1 MQRTLATSFDFS
13 SLHPEWISPQI
24 ILTIASLGGLY
35 MAWTIGANDV
45 ANAMGTSVGSGALTL
60 RGAIIVA
67 AIFEFGGAMLVGGT
81 VTNTIRKG
89 IVDIQTLG
97 SDPMVMAVGMT
108 CCLLAAALWLNLAT
122 YAGWPVSTTHSIVGA
137 VVGFGVTAGGLDAV
151 DWGTV
156 GSIAAS
162 WVISPVMGGV
172 LGYGLF
178 MFIQRT
184 ILTAE
189 DPVAAIK
196 RWGPLFVFPIVAILA
211 LSAMFKG
218 LKPLRLDL
226 SLGPAIV
233 IALLVGLAS
242 SLAAI
247 PIFARFA
254 RRSAVA
260 KNAATRSAEKV
271 FMVLQVMTAC
281 FVAFAHGSND
291 VANAVGPLA
300 AVFGAIQ
307 EGVTETVQ
315 VPYRVLLI
323 GGVGIVVGLATYGYK
338 IMATIGRRITELT
351 PSRGFS
357 AEFAAATTIVVA
369 SKMGLPVS
377 TTHTLVGAVIGVGFG
392 RSIGAINTRVLRGIF
407 ASWFITVPFTALL
420 AAFLFIGGPRR
431 SSLSGSPRP
440 RALSTAHGFVRWHR
454 RPAERGQIDPLQR
467 PLRQGS
473 GGGQL
478 RVLHDRPERRR
489 GARTR

>member
-1 MQRTLATSFDFS
+1 MDLTTL
-13 SLHPEWISPQI
+13 
-24 ILTIASLGGLY
+24 ILTVASLAGLY

-60 RGAIIVA
+60 RGAIVVA
-67 AIFEFGGAMLVGGT
+67 AIFEFGGAMLVGGS

-89 IVDIQTLG
+89 IVDIQALG
-97 SDPMVMAVGMT
+97 ADPMVMAVGMT
-108 CCLLAAALWLNLAT
+108 CCLLSAALWLNLAT
-122 YAGWPVSTTHSIVGA
+122 YAGWPVSTTHSIVGS
-137 VVGFGVTAGGLDAV
+137 VVGFGVTAGGMSAV

-162 WVISPVMGGV
+162 WIVSPVMGGL

-178 MFIQRT
+178 VFIQRT
-184 ILTAE
+184 ILTAP
-189 DPVAAIK
+189 DPLMAIR
-196 RWGPLFVFPIVAILA
+196 RWGPILVFPIISILA

-226 SLGPAIV
+226 PFGPAV
-233 IALLVGLAS
+233 ISALAFGVVS
-242 SLAAI
+242 SGAAV
-247 PIFARFA
+247 PIFGRFA
-254 RRSAVA
+254 RATDDS
-260 KNAATRSAEKV
+260 KDAALVRTEKV
-271 FMVLQVMTAC
+271 FMVLQIMTAC

-300 AVFGAIQ
+300 AVFGAIK

-338 IMATIGRRITELT
+338 IMATIGKKITELT

-357 AEFAAATTIVVA
+357 AEFAAATTIVIA
-369 SKMGLPVS
+369 SKLGLPVS

-420 AAFLFIGGPRR
+420 AAVLF
-431 SSLSGSPRP
+431 
-440 RALSTAHGFVRWHR
+440 
-454 RPAERGQIDPLQR
+454 
-467 PLRQGS
+467 
-473 GGGQL
+473 
-478 RVLHDRPERRR
+478 VL
-489 GARTR
+489 ARFAVL

>member
-1 MQRTLATSFDFS
+1 MDTTTL
-13 SLHPEWISPQI
+13 
-24 ILTIASLGGLY
+24 ILTVASLGGLY

-67 AIFEFGGAMLVGGT
+67 AIFEFGGAMLVGGS

-89 IVDIQTLG
+89 IVDVQALG
-97 SDPMVMAVGMT
+97 SDPMIVAIGMT

-137 VVGFGVTAGGLDAV
+137 VVGFGVTAGGMSAV

-162 WVISPVMGGV
+162 WIISPVMGGI
-172 LGYGLF
+172 LGYSLF
-178 MFIQRT
+178 IFIHRT
-184 ILTAE
+184 ILMAP
-189 DPVAAIK
+189 DPLAAIK
-196 RWGPLFVFPIVAILA
+196 RWGPILVFPIISILA

-226 SLGPAIV
+226 ALGPAV
-233 IALLVGLAS
+233 LLALGLGLVCSVLAV
-242 SLAAI
+242 

-254 RRSAVA
+254 RPNSES
-260 KNAATRSAEKV
+260 KDAALVRTEKV

-300 AVFGAIQ
+300 AVFGAIK
-307 EGVTETVQ
+307 GDVTETVQ

-338 IMATIGRRITELT
+338 IMATIGKKITELT

-392 RSIGAINTRVLRGIF
+392 RSIGAINTKVLGGIF

-420 AAFLFIGGPRR
+420 AAGLFIVGRF
-431 SSLSGSPRP
+431 L
-440 RALSTAHGFVRWHR
+440 L
-454 RPAERGQIDPLQR
+454 L
-467 PLRQGS
+467 
-473 GGGQL
+473 
-478 RVLHDRPERRR
+478 
-489 GARTR
+489 

>member
-1 MQRTLATSFDFS
+1 MDLTT
-13 SLHPEWISPQI
+13 I
-24 ILTIASLGGLY
+24 ILTVASLGGLY

-89 IVDIQTLG
+89 IVDIQALG
-97 SDPMVMAVGMT
+97 SDPMIMAVGMT

-137 VVGFGVTAGGLDAV
+137 VVGFGVTAGGLNAV

-162 WVISPVMGGV
+162 WVVSPVMGGL
-172 LGYGLF
+172 LGYWLF
-178 MFIQRT
+178 IFIQRT
-184 ILTAE
+184 ILT
-189 DPVAAIK
+189 DPNPLAAIS
-196 RWGPLFVFPIVAILA
+196 RWGPILVFPIVSILA

-226 SLGPAIV
+226 SLGPAMP
-233 IALLVGLAS
+233 IAIGLGLVAS
-242 SLAAI
+242 VSTV
-247 PIFARFA
+247 PVFRRFTRA
-254 RRSAVA
+254 NGENQ
-260 KNAATRSAEKV
+260 NADLKRTEQV

-307 EGVTETVQ
+307 YGVTETVQ

-338 IMATIGRRITELT
+338 IMATIGRKITELT

-369 SKMGLPVS
+369 SKLGLPVS

-407 ASWFITVPFTALL
+407 VSWFITVPFTALL
-420 AAFLFIGGPRR
+420 AASLFVIARIL
-431 SSLSGSPRP
+431 SL
-440 RALSTAHGFVRWHR
+440 
-454 RPAERGQIDPLQR
+454 
-467 PLRQGS
+467 
-473 GGGQL
+473 
-478 RVLHDRPERRR
+478 
-489 GARTR
+489 

>member
-1 MQRTLATSFDFS
+1 MDLTTL
-13 SLHPEWISPQI
+13 
-24 ILTIASLGGLY
+24 ILTVASLGGLY

-67 AIFEFGGAMLVGGT
+67 AIFEFGGAMLVGGS

-89 IVDIQTLG
+89 IVDIQALG

-108 CCLLAAALWLNLAT
+108 CCLLAAAIWLNIAT

-137 VVGFGVTAGGLDAV
+137 VVGFGVTAGGLGAV

-162 WVISPVMGGV
+162 WVVSPVMGGV
-172 LGYGLF
+172 LGYFLF
-178 MFIQRT
+178 VFIQRT
-184 ILTAE
+184 ILTAP
-189 DPVAAIK
+189 DPVGAIR
-196 RWGPLFVFPIVAILA
+196 RWGPILVFPIVAILA

-226 SLGPAIV
+226 SLGPAIGF
-233 IALLVGLAS
+233 ALGIGFLAS
-242 SLAAI
+242 LGAV
-247 PIFARFA
+247 PMFNRFA
-254 RRSAVA
+254 ERSVSS
-260 KNAATRSAEKV
+260 KEAALTRTEKV
-271 FMVLQVMTAC
+271 FMVLQIMTAC

-338 IMATIGRRITELT
+338 IMATIGKKITELT

-420 AAFLFIGGPRR
+420 AAFLFM
-431 SSLSGSPRP
+431 
-440 RALSTAHGFVRWHR
+440 AA
-454 RPAERGQIDPLQR
+454 
-467 PLRQGS
+467 
-473 GGGQL
+473 
-478 RVLHDRPERRR
+478 R
-489 GARTR
+489 GALL

>member
-1 MQRTLATSFDFS
+1 MDLTTL
-13 SLHPEWISPQI
+13 
-24 ILTIASLGGLY
+24 ILTVASLGGLY

-60 RGAIIVA
+60 RGAIVVA
-67 AIFEFGGAMLVGGT
+67 AIFEFGGAMLVGGS
-81 VTNTIRKG
+81 VTDTIRKG
-89 IVDIQTLG
+89 IVDIQALG
-97 SDPMVMAVGMT
+97 SDPMVMAIGMT

-137 VVGFGVTAGGLDAV
+137 VVGFGVSAGGTGAV
-151 DWGTV
+151 DWGMV

-162 WVISPVMGGV
+162 WIVSPVMGGV
-172 LGYGLF
+172 LGYALF
-178 MFIQRT
+178 VFIQRT
-184 ILTAE
+184 ILTAP
-189 DPVAAIK
+189 DPVLAIK
-196 RWGPLFVFPIVAILA
+196 RWGPIFVFPIITILA

-226 SLGPAIV
+226 ALGPALIL
-233 IALLVGLAS
+233 ALGIGLVC
-242 SLAAI
+242 SLAAV

-254 RRSAVA
+254 RTNSDA
-260 KNAATRSAEKV
+260 KGAALGRTEKV

-300 AVFGAIQ
+300 AVFGAIK

-338 IMATIGRRITELT
+338 IMATIGKKITELT

-369 SKMGLPVS
+369 SKLGLPVS

-420 AAFLFIGGPRR
+420 ASGLF
-431 SSLSGSPRP
+431 
-440 RALSTAHGFVRWHR
+440 V
-454 RPAERGQIDPLQR
+454 
-467 PLRQGS
+467 
-473 GGGQL
+473 
-478 RVLHDRPERRR
+478 V
-489 GARTR
+489 ARLLLL

>member
-1 MQRTLATSFDFS
+1 
-13 SLHPEWISPQI
+13 
-24 ILTIASLGGLY
+24 
-35 MAWTIGANDV
+35 MAI
-45 ANAMGTSVGSGALTL
+45 
-60 RGAIIVA
+60 
-67 AIFEFGGAMLVGGT
+67 
-81 VTNTIRKG
+81 
-89 IVDIQTLG
+89 
-97 SDPMVMAVGMT
+97 GMT

-137 VVGFGVTAGGLDAV
+137 VVGFGVTAGGLGAV

-156 GSIAAS
+156 GSIALS
-162 WVISPVMGGV
+162 WVVSPVMGGL
-172 LGYGLF
+172 LGYALF
-178 MFIQRT
+178 IFIQKT
-184 ILTAE
+184 ILMAE
-189 DPVAAIK
+189 DPVASIR
-196 RWGPLFVFPIVAILA
+196 RWGPFFVFPIISILA

-226 SLGPAIV
+226 SLGPAI
-233 IALLVGLAS
+233 GLALALGVVA
-242 SLAAI
+242 SLGAV
-247 PIFARFA
+247 PIFSRFA
-254 RRSAVA
+254 RTAPDS
-260 KNAATRSAEKV
+260 KEAALGRTEKV

-300 AVFGAIQ
+300 AVFGAIK

-338 IMATIGRRITELT
+338 IMATIGRKITELT

-420 AAFLFIGGPRR
+420 AALLFVLARM
-431 SSLSGSPRP
+431 
-440 RALSTAHGFVRWHR
+440 AL
-454 RPAERGQIDPLQR
+454 L
-467 PLRQGS
+467 
-473 GGGQL
+473 
-478 RVLHDRPERRR
+478 
-489 GARTR
+489 